1 MTGILNNPSFQ
12 SAIED
17 ISRRTG
23 QTEADLMTEAAAD
36 LKEMHSSRNFLAARM
51 FAALGRFI
59 YRRGYN
65 RHPVFDLDE
74 VERVRAVSRQR
85 SVVFLVT
92 HKTYLDFF
100 VLFDFLYRQSIPTPY
115 IFGGLNMNFAGFGIL
130 ARHAGGIFI
139 RRSFKD
145 DEVYKLV
152 LKRYIESL
160 IQQGACFMWAIEGTR
175 SRTGKLLLPKLG
187 LLNYV
192 SDASRNLAADA
203 ISYVPVSVVYDQ
215 IPDVVDMAAQE
226 AGAEKKPEN
235 LAWFM
240 QYVRGIGGPFGNIH
254 IRFGEAMAMT
264 ETPAAP
270 NLNSS
275 REQVSEEQIEIQ
287 KLAFEACYRINEIT
301 PATMTSLVMMVLL
314 CRGPSDLVRIRQDI
328 TALNEDIRLQSRRA
342 EPARPSRTLSEDPA
356 QTIESLI
363 ATGVLRAS
371 GAGSQRTLEIAPD
384 RISVAIYYS
393 NMAVHHFVIGAFVEL
408 ALVSVTMDTE
418 APVDPDRLWAEC
430 QRLRNLFKFEFFFSR
445 NPVFRQ
451 QLQAE
456 LDALNPEWRSVLAQ
470 GGDAV
475 RAMLEGK
482 PILVAAGVLSPF
494 VAAYRLVG
502 EMLDQEADSRR
513 LPDQEFIWKCLQAH
527 VDAESDQTSPHSAPG
542 VSRALLQNGLRVAD
556 SRGLRDDSDPS
567 AAANRKA
574 FMEELENTSS
584 ALDVIAGFL
593 VGSRNAGDLTAQQ
606 EVSRLTVQDTLEPSL
621 GARSSVPDSR
631 RS

>member
-1 MTGILNNPSFQ
+1 VTGILDNPAFE
-12 SAIED
+12 SAIAD
-17 ISRRTG
+17 ISRRSGKPGTG
-23 QTEADLMTEAAAD
+23 LMAEAAAD
-36 LKEMHSSRNFLAARM
+36 LKEMSSSKNFLAVRM

-59 YRRGYN
+59 YRRGYH

-74 VERVRAVSRQR
+74 VERVRAASSAR

-100 VLFDFLYRQSIPTPY
+100 VLFDFLYRQGIPTPY
-115 IFGGLNMNFAGFGIL
+115 IFGGLNMNFAGFGVL

-160 IQQGACFMWAIEGTR
+160 IQDGSCFMWAIEGTR
-175 SRTGKLLLPKLG
+175 SRTGKLLMPKLG

-192 SDASRNLAADA
+192 SDASRNLASDA
-203 ISYVPVSVVYDQ
+203 ISYIPVSVVYDQ

-240 QYVRGIGGPFGNIH
+240 NYVRGIGGPFGNIH

-264 ETPAAP
+264 ETPDAP
-270 NLNSS
+270 DLNSS
-275 REQVSEEQIEIQ
+275 RALVSEEQIEIQ

-314 CRGPSDLVRIRQDI
+314 CRGPCDLARIRQDVKV
-328 TALNEDIRLQSRRA
+328 LNEDIRLQSKRA
-342 EPARPSRTLSEDPA
+342 MPSRPSRDLSEDPA
-356 QTIESLI
+356 PTIEALI
-363 ATGVLRAS
+363 ATGVLR
-371 GAGSQRTLEIAPD
+371 GIGDGSQRTFEIAAD

-408 ALVSVTMDTE
+408 ALIALTANAAIPADADS
-418 APVDPDRLWAEC
+418 LWAEC

-445 NPVFRQ
+445 TRAFQQ
-451 QLQAE
+451 QLRTE
-456 LDALNPEWRSVLAQ
+456 LNALSSDWRSILGQ
-470 GGDAV
+470 GGESV
-475 RAMLEGK
+475 RSMLGGK

-502 EMLDQEADSRR
+502 EMLDQDAASRR
-513 LPDQEFIWKCLQAH
+513 LTDQDFVQQCLGAH
-527 VDAESDQTSPHSAPG
+527 IGAGGNSSGSQSVPG
-542 VSRALLQNGLRVAD
+542 VSRALLLNGLRVAD
-556 SRGLRDDSDPS
+556 SRGLRDDSNPS
-567 AAANRKA
+567 AAADRAA
-574 FMEELENTSS
+574 FLAELEKTAS
-584 ALDVIAGFL
+584 ALEAIG
-593 VGSRNAGDLTAQQ
+593 
-606 EVSRLTVQDTLEPSL
+606 RL
-621 GARSSVPDSR
+621 A
-631 RS
+631 